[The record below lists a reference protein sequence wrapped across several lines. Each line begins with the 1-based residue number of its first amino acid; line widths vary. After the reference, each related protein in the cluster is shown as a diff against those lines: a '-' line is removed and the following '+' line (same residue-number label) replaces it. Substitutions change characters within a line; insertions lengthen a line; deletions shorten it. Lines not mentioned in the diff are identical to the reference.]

1 MRNWQI
7 HFPFSRTND
16 SSSDIVSY
24 FSFTPQSLK
33 SFFFRLTL
41 TTATPAIGI
50 IATNLEQNVFL
61 FLFSALCSQ
70 ILSKVAIFSIFI
82 CTVKLGNKELFGRLK
97 IVPYPYEVNGKL
109 VTGNGFLIS
118 ICSLS
123 NRSLLPSLIVI
134 QKNDFLSASGLSCMN
149 EHELNF
155 GK

>member
-7 HFPFSRTND
+7 HFPFSWTND

-70 ILSKVAIFSIFI
+70 ILSKIAFFSILIIQNKWFSISFRFI
-82 CTVKLGNKELFGRLK
+82 LHEWMNWILENRFFLKWKVPMQMYKNVGLHFAAAPALALDYNLKKL
-97 IVPYPYEVNGKL
+97 
-109 VTGNGFLIS
+109 
-118 ICSLS
+118 
-123 NRSLLPSLIVI
+123 
-134 QKNDFLSASGLSCMN
+134 
-149 EHELNF
+149 
-155 GK
+155 

>member
-33 SFFFRLTL
+33 SLFFRLTL

-70 ILSKVAIFSIFI
+70 ILSKVAFFQFLWFQKMIFYQLL
-82 CTVKLGNKELFGRLK
+82 V
-97 IVPYPYEVNGKL
+97 YP
-109 VTGNGFLIS
+109 
-118 ICSLS
+118 
-123 NRSLLPSLIVI
+123 
-134 QKNDFLSASGLSCMN
+134 AWMN
-149 EHELNF
+149 ELIF
-155 GK
+155 GKYLVVKWKISLQKYKYVGLHFAAAPAVALDYNLKKL